1 MRRAQSGLIASVTS
15 LLLVVSALAA
25 CSPVVDDGEVAPV
38 PAPSPSSVSPDA
50 VEPSDLPEP
59 SDTSKP
65 STIADP
71 CNSTTSRPANGA
83 LLDVGHFAA
92 MTDLGARNGA
102 TGEVTYADDGSLASY
117 VVASGDSFGAVA
129 QRVCAGYHGLEAL
142 NAVRRNGL
150 YADFG
155 DSVLYEGDVLNLSP
169 YTITSV
175 GSQNGSSYSHT
186 PVFVLPPQR

>member
-1 MRRAQSGLIASVTS
+1 MRREQSRLIVRATS

-25 CSPVVDDGEVAPV
+25 CSPVENDPVAP
-38 PAPSPSSVSPDA
+38 ASASSPSSVNPDA
-50 VEPSDLPEP
+50 VESSAPSESSATSEP
-59 SDTSKP
+59 STS
-65 STIADP
+65 ADP
-71 CNSTTSRPANGA
+71 CNSDTPGPANGA
-83 LLDVGHFAA
+83 LLDVDLFAA

-102 TGEVTYADDGSLASY
+102 TGEVAYADDGSLASY
-117 VVASGDSFGAVA
+117 AVASGDSFGAVA
-129 QRVCAGYHGLEAL
+129 ERVCVGYYGLEAL

-155 DSVLYEGDVLNLSP
+155 NSVLYEGDVLNLSP
-169 YTITSV
+169 HTITSV